1 MACNGSYRQARTPS
15 PAADRMRLIGQQPG
29 TLTDVTRR
37 IFTLQ
42 HTVSSA
48 PQRSGHKLFA
58 RLGTTA
64 VAAAAAVSLAA
75 CSSESAV
82 DTQPV
87 DVAATTVELTDAGHG
102 EMASVRWKDDGAEQN
117 STVVI
122 TQGFAQRG
130 GDAGTEQTF
139 PDTRL
144 EVPLTSTTAG
154 DADTRAV
161 TAEVGEPHGSNA
173 ELNADIA
180 TAQGF
185 LSEWTAKN
193 TGEVTELRLGA
204 PEKATDTARAGVET
218 ALQQLHSMPII
229 FPTEDIGTDATWT
242 VESKV
247 EGQTQMT
254 QKVTYTLL
262 NRTGDIVNLK
272 VDVKQVPTVTELDTG
287 GDSPLK
293 VIESTTEMLSDRVTV
308 DLTKPLPV
316 KGNIDYVTAVTYG
329 DGTSDVRI
337 TQQTHRGVQF
347 KEDRDADK

>member
-1 MACNGSYRQARTPS
+1 M
-15 PAADRMRLIGQQPG
+15 
-29 TLTDVTRR
+29 TRR

>member
-1 MACNGSYRQARTPS
+1 MHLINRRT
-15 PAADRMRLIGQQPG
+15 G

-37 IFTLQ
+37 FFTPQL
-42 HTVSSA
+42 TVSSA
-48 PQRSGHKLFA
+48 SHRPAHKRFS
-58 RLGTTA
+58 RLSTTA
-64 VAAAAAVSLAA
+64 VAVATALSLVS

-82 DTQPV
+82 ETQPV
-87 DVAATTVELTDAGHG
+87 DVAATTVELTNPGRG
-102 EMASVRWKDDGAEQN
+102 ELASMRWKDDGAEQD

-130 GDAGTEQTF
+130 GNAESEQTF

-154 DADTRAV
+154 DKDTRVV
-161 TAEVGEPHGSNA
+161 TAEAGEPHGSNA

-185 LSEWTAKN
+185 ISEWTAKS
-193 TGEVTELRLGA
+193 TGELTELRLGA
-204 PEKATDTARAGVET
+204 PEKATDTARAGLET
-218 ALQQLHSMPII
+218 ALRQLHSVPIV
-229 FPTEDIGTDATWT
+229 FPTEEIGTDATWT
-242 VESKV
+242 VENKV
-247 EGQTQMT
+247 EGQTEMT

-262 NRTGDIVNLK
+262 SRTGDIVNLK
-272 VDVKQVPTVTELDTG
+272 VNVKQVPTVTELDTG

-293 VIESTTEMLSDRVTV
+293 VIESNTEMLSDRVTI

-316 KGNIDYVTAVTYG
+316 KGNIDFVTAVTYG

-337 TQQTHRGVQF
+337 TQQTHRGLQF
-347 KEDRDADK
+347 KENRESEK